1 MKKTEEIKTQVLERV
16 PPGDRWKPV
25 GRTDMILESLTE
37 GLEGC
42 FQETGCRDYHLAA
55 FDGKVY
61 SIDKVE
67 KAPEPP
73 KQFSL
78 YGE

>member
-1 MKKTEEIKTQVLERV
+1 MEYIEQKTHVLERV

-25 GRTDMILESLTE
+25 GRTDLKFESLTD
-37 GLEGC
+37 GLEWC
-42 FQETGCRDYHLAA
+42 FQETGCRDYYLAA
-55 FDGKVY
+55 LDGKVY
-61 SIDKVE
+61 SIDQIE
-67 KAPEPP
+67 KQPEPP